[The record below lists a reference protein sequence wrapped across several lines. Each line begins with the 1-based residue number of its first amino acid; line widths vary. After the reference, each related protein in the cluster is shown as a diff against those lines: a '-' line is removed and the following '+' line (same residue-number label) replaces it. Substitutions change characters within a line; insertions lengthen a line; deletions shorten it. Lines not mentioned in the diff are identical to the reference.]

1 MLNNHDDVKDFD
13 QRVMKLRSM
22 LDAPTNDKIECDVM
36 RLMQDITWHD
46 WTTDCPFPPY
56 VFESL
61 RRSDEILV
69 SKFTDACVIFLD
81 KPGEK
86 DVPELRMHADEYLQK
101 RGLKV
106 NVEPIVIKHD
116 WHNDYFQVSELAR
129 MRKAVKLPCSATTMT
144 REIDKEIANDRIRRD
159 GNKPMRLRMDLYTEW
174 NTQLR

>member
-1 MLNNHDDVKDFD
+1 MLNNYDDVKDFD

-22 LDAPTNDKIECDVM
+22 LDASTNDKIECDVM

-101 RGLKV
+101 RGLKPIANANGWHDTYFTV
-106 NVEPIVIKHD
+106 N
-116 WHNDYFQVSELAR
+116 ELTR
-129 MRKAVKLPCSATTMT
+129 MRKAVALSASPSTMT
-144 REIDKEIANDRIRRD
+144 REIEKEIANGRIQRD